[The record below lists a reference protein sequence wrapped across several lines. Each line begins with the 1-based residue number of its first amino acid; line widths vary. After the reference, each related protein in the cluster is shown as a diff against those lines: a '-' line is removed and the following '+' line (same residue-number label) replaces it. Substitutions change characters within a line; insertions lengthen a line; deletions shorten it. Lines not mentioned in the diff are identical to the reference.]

1 MGAGLA
7 ALPALYNVGVSQPM
21 SAPRMAVL
29 AADTSADIEQRQV
42 DAWRRL
48 SPLERLRLVS
58 DTTRA
63 AMNLSLAG
71 IRHRHPHA
79 SERECFLRAAA
90 IRLGVDTVRRI
101 YPDAATLTDLRGP
114 R

>member
-7 ALPALYNVGVSQPM
+7 AGPALYNVAVSQPT

-29 AADTSADIEQRQV
+29 AADTAADIEQRQV

-63 AMNLSLAG
+63 AMNPGS
-71 IRHRHPHA
+71 
-79 SERECFLRAAA
+79 
-90 IRLGVDTVRRI
+90 
-101 YPDAATLTDLRGP
+101 ATLSADPWPVR
-114 R
+114 